1 MIPRSLDYSMS
12 IVGVGQILESR
23 NENRTMRGMKSG
35 MVTLKYEASMARK
48 IEVIAIYV
56 GKRNA

>member
-1 MIPRSLDYSMS
+1 MS